1 MESNNPEG
9 KKRGAWSKEEDML
22 LKKCVEIYGEGRW
35 HLVPR
40 RAGLN
45 RCRKSC
51 RLRWVNYLS
60 PDIKRGYFTAD
71 EVDLLTRLHK
81 LLGNRWSLIAGRI
94 PGRTANDVKNFWNTH
109 IVKISSTPKTSKLVE
124 KTKIV
129 KPKPHKLSKLAI
141 SNNNKLQQPFNE
153 EPQKNSQWC
162 SNVLD
167 TADQT
172 NQINGISLF
181 SIQNGLFS
189 GGGTIKKYHAGDIN
203 FPTQTDGGDRV
214 SEFSAGFFK
223 FLEFDDV

>member
-1 MESNNPEG
+1 MESNNPQG

-35 HLVPR
+35 HLVPL

-51 RLRWVNYLS
+51 RLRWVNYLC
-60 PDIKRGYFTAD
+60 PNIKRGYFTAD

-109 IVKISSTPKTSKLVE
+109 IAKIASTLKKSSKLVE
-124 KTKIV
+124 ETKIV
-129 KPKPHKLSKLAI
+129 KPKPHKLSKLAM
-141 SNNNKLQQPFNE
+141 SNNKLQQPYNE
-153 EPQKNSQWC
+153 EPQQNSQWC

-167 TADQT
+167 TEET
-172 NQINGISLF
+172 NEINGISLF
-181 SIQNGLFS
+181 SIQKGPFS
-189 GGGTIKKYHAGDIN
+189 GGGTIKKSHAGDIN
-203 FPTQTDGGDRV
+203 CPTQTDGGDRV
-214 SEFSAGFFK
+214 SEFSTGFWK
-223 FLEFDDV
+223 FIDFDDV